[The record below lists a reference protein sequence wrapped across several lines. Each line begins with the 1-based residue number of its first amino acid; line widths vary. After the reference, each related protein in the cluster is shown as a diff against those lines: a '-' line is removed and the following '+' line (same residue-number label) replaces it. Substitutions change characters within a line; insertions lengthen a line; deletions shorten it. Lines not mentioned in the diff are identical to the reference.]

1 MPRSGS
7 NLLCGKMRTTG
18 VLGYPTEYFRH
29 WDTPEMASAERCVIA
44 ATKGRTPNGVV
55 AFKLFPEHFDRLQ
68 AEIRLT
74 EWFPDPVWVLLER
87 RDLLGQA
94 ISLARAMQDGKWSST
109 GTATGVAEYSREQ
122 IEASLRKI
130 VVGNARWASFF
141 ARAGIEPLRFVYED
155 IDGDFDSVCRAI
167 AARLGLDEPMPP
179 TTDVS
184 IKPQRD
190 VLNDEWRA
198 RFVAETGPLDD
209 LPELTRHGGRGRRQ
223 SRWKFWKG

>member
-1 MPRSGS
+1 
-7 NLLCGKMRTTG
+7 MRTTG

-29 WDTPEMASAERCVIA
+29 WDTPEMASAERCKIA

-68 AEIRLT
+68 ADICLT
-74 EWFPDPVWVLLER
+74 QWFPDPVWVLLER

-109 GTATGVAEYSREQ
+109 GTATGVAAYSREQ

-155 IDGDFDSVCRAI
+155 IDGDFDGVCLAI
-167 AARLGLDEPMPP
+167 AARLGLDEPVSP
-179 TTDVS
+179 TTDVG
-184 IKPQRD
+184 IRPQRD

-198 RFVAETGPLDD
+198 RFVAETGPMDE
-209 LPELTRHGGRGRRQ
+209 LPELTQRGERRHRQ
-223 SRWKFWKG
+223 SRWKFWKR